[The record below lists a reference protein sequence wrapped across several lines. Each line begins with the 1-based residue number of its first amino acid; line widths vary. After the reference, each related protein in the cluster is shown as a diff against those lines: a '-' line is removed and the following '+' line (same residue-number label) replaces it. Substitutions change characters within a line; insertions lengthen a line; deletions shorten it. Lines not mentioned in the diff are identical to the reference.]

1 VLNNRF
7 ISFEGIDGSGKTTQ
21 IEILK
26 ERLSSK
32 GYKVIVLRE
41 PGGTLISE
49 KIRKILLAKEN
60 SDLSNEAESLLFFAS
75 RNQLMRE
82 KIIPHLE
89 EGCFV
94 ICDRFNDST
103 IAYQGYGFG
112 MDISNL
118 ETISNFATINKEPDI
133 TFFLDISVSLS
144 LNRRNNIEND
154 RIESK
159 GAQYLEKV
167 RQGFLS
173 ISNSQPD
180 RIVTI
185 DASLNIDNI
194 RDMIWSRIKEKYE
207 I

>member
-1 VLNNRF
+1 
-7 ISFEGIDGSGKTTQ
+7 
-21 IEILK
+21 
-26 ERLSSK
+26 
-32 GYKVIVLRE
+32 
-41 PGGTLISE
+41 
-49 KIRKILLAKEN
+49 
-60 SDLSNEAESLLFFAS
+60 
-75 RNQLMRE
+75 MRE

-118 ETISNFATINKEPDI
+118 ETISSFATINKEPDI

-173 ISNSQPD
+173 ISNVLPYSSLFTFAYCCLSGAESLSIAHVSPPSRD
-180 RIVTI
+180 CIISVT
-185 DASLNIDNI
+185 
-194 RDMIWSRIKEKYE
+194 
-207 I
+207 